1 MSTPTLAETYDQD
14 FYAWAMKNAELLR
27 TGRLVEIDAEN
38 IAEELESMGK
48 SQKRALSS
56 RLAVLLAHLLKWTA
70 QKEQR
75 ERYANSWRAAIR
87 EQRRR
92 IDKLLQESPSL
103 QPALSA
109 AFAEAYPSAVDQ
121 AVAETNLPDGTFPE
135 HCPFALE
142 QALDTDYWPD

>member
-1 MSTPTLAETYDQD
+1 MSTTRLAETYDQD

-27 TGRLVEIDAEN
+27 TGRLAEIDAEN
-38 IAEELESMGK
+38 LAEELESMGK

-75 ERYANSWRAAIR
+75 ERYINSWRATIR

-92 IDKLLQESPSL
+92 INKLLQENPSL
-103 QPALSA
+103 QPTLPEAL
-109 AFAEAYPSAVDQ
+109 AEAYPSAVDQ
-121 AVAETNLPDGTFPE
+121 AVAETNLPDRTFLE
-135 HCPFALE
+135 HCPFTLE
-142 QALDTDYWPD
+142 QALDAAYWPD